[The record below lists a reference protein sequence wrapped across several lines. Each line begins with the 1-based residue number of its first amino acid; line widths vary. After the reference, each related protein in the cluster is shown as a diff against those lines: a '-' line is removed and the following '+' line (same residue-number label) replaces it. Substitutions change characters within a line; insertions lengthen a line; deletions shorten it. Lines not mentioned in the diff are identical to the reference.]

1 MDLGKSMNL
10 AILMDNVIVGIYP
23 ISRLFRQL
31 SEMINKNKKLDVE
44 IYVLV
49 MLQMYFFEHSR
60 M

>member
-10 AILMDNVIVGIYP
+10 AILIDNVIVGIYP